1 MARAPRTSV
10 KSVARKALADQK
22 RAVASRAKLGEVSSD
37 SFQNFALQTGIGTGQ
52 LFGSQNQ
59 SNPAAAST
67 YGFNP
72 ITNDRAQLDWM
83 YRGSWICGK
92 AVDAVADDMTRA
104 GIEINSS
111 MAPEDIA
118 KINSAMQRWVVWPR
132 LNQAL
137 KWSRL
142 YGGAIAVISIDG
154 QNMST
159 PLDWTKVGK
168 GAFRGLQVFDR
179 WQLNPSLGD
188 LVSEMGPDLGLPKF
202 YEVVA
207 TAPGLRRQRIHH
219 SRAIRL
225 EGVEMPYWQKLT
237 LNFWGCSVFEPLYD
251 RLVAFDS
258 TSQGTAQLVYKAYLR
273 TLKIDKLRA
282 IIASGGQAYTA
293 LLQQVSMMKLFQ
305 SNEGITLVDKEDE
318 FEAHNFTFAGLSD
331 VLLMFAQQLSGATG
345 IPLVRLFG
353 QSPAGLNATGE
364 SDLRNYYDN
373 VNQSQELKL
382 RISLDLTL
390 RCIAQSEGIAVP
402 DGFGYSFVPLWQ
414 LTAKEKAEVAEIDT
428 RVAQAP
434 YDAGIIS
441 AATVLRELKQSSI
454 TTGRWTNITDKEIDD
469 ADQEPVDPVEMAGLM
484 QAATAPEGEPGQPG
498 AAPAKPGAAS
508 GKAPGAGETPTEKD
522 EAPRLRVAAGD

>member
-1 MARAPRTSV
+1 VAKVSI
-10 KSVARKALADQK
+10 KGEARKALADEK
-22 RAVASRAKLGEVSSD
+22 RRLKARGSSTKD
-37 SFQNFALQTGIGTGQ
+37 SFQNFALSTGIGTGS
-52 LFGSQNQ
+52 LFASQNQ
-59 SNPAAAST
+59 SNPAASST

-104 GIEINSS
+104 GVEINSS
-111 MAPEDIA
+111 MAPEDIG
-118 KINSAMQRWVVWPR
+118 KINSALQRWVVWPR

-142 YGGAIAVISIDG
+142 YGGAIAVIMVDG
-154 QNMST
+154 QNLST
-159 PLDWTKVGK
+159 PLDWTKVGR
-168 GAFRGLQVFDR
+168 GAFRGLQVYDR

-188 LVSEMGPDLGLPKF
+188 LVTEMGPNLGDPKF

-207 TAPGLRRQRIHH
+207 TAPGLRRARIHY
-219 SRAIRL
+219 SRVIRL
-225 EGVEMPYWQKLT
+225 VGVEMPYWQKLT
-237 LNFWGCSVFEPLYD
+237 LNYWGCSVFEPLYD

-273 TLKIDKLRA
+273 TLKIDKLRS
-282 IIASGGQAYTA
+282 IIAASSSAAYTA
-293 LLQQVSMMKLFQ
+293 LLQQVNLMKLFQ
-305 SNEGITLVDKEDE
+305 SNEGITLIDKEDE

-373 VNQSQELKL
+373 VKQSQELKL

-390 RCIAQSEGIAVP
+390 RVAAQSEGIKVP
-402 DGFGYSFVPLWQ
+402 DGFGYDFVPLWQ

-428 RVAQAP
+428 RTATQP
-434 YDAGIIS
+434 YAEGLIS
-441 AATVLRELKQSSI
+441 QATVLRELKQSSI
-454 TTGRWTNITDKEIDD
+454 TTGRWTNITNEEID
-469 ADQEPVDPVEMAGLM
+469 AAEQEPVDPVEMAGLM
-484 QAATAPEGEPGQPG
+484 SEAMTPPNEEGG
-498 AAPAKPGAAS
+498 
-508 GKAPGAGETPTEKD
+508 APGAGGGPGKGAKATAPTGKPGTGEKPVKASGD
-522 EAPRLRVAAGD
+522 HKLRAV